1 MSLLSTSSAPIPV
14 GADDRLRP
22 KEAAQIARVS
32 VGMIYRWLHEERFKS
47 WTVVRRGFERGV
59 RYIDRATFED
69 FLKSQ
74 REEIPA

>member
-1 MSLLSTSSAPIPV
+1 MSLLNTSVAPLRV

-32 VGMIYRWLHEERFKS
+32 VGMIYRWLHEGRFKS
-47 WTVVRRGFERGV
+47 WTVTRRGFERGV
-59 RYIDRATFED
+59 RYIDRSTFEN

>member
-1 MSLLSTSSAPIPV
+1 MSSLHTVDPPTRI

-32 VGMIYRWLHEERFKS
+32 VGMIYRWLHEGRFKS
-47 WTVVRRGFERGV
+47 WTVVRRGYERGV
-59 RYIDRATFED
+59 RYIDRTSFEN